1 MNAAN
6 PLGDNDK
13 RRLILEMLMQLKC
26 ASCRESYSPQDFVF
40 LGQHK
45 DVWVLGS
52 RCRHCGASGH
62 VLVVLQGATKLESVT
77 DLTTEEMRAADEWSP
92 ITTDDVL
99 DVHAIMQEFDG
110 DFEALFAR

>member
-1 MNAAN
+1 MNAVN

-13 RRLILEMLMQLKC
+13 RRLVFEMLMQLKC
-26 ASCRESYSPQDFVF
+26 ASCRQSYSPQDFVF
-40 LGQHK
+40 LGQQK

-62 VLVVLQGATKLESVT
+62 VLVLLQSATKPESVT
-77 DLTTEEMRAADEWSP
+77 DLTAEEIQAAEQWAP

-99 DVHAIMQEFDG
+99 DVHTVMQEFDG
-110 DFEALFAR
+110 DFESLFTG